1 MLRQLEAAACGG
13 TVPSYE
19 DFEEDD
25 ADAYMPSGLGSKMAE
40 LYKKKMGRYSKVV
53 NTFTC

>member
-1 MLRQLEAAACGG
+1 VLRQLEAAACGG